1 MSVDFPGALPS
12 WKLALIERKRRQD
25 LDYHHPRGPSGK
37 PGAEPTA
44 AMPPWKQELLSRKQQ
59 KRLAGAKGY
68 GGEIVQSH
76 ADFPLSPEDS
86 KKCGGVFDPW
96 PTMLSP
102 GEKSSAHGTGLEDK
116 REFPL
121 EERLLPIHKNPI
133 LLMDMDS
140 RMPSGVSQRS
150 GFFAKLSRLGVS
162 SHMSFDGDAAASSA
176 SRNSRYD
183 EGFDEEE
190 VIYGKGFVSRL
201 LQKFSH
207 LSGRGE
213 VFSSGPHFSR
223 SLSRGQSSE
232 DFLDGRYDC
241 RPASTRP
248 PRRKSSSLDDLLK
261 DNSNSRLASENGDVN
276 ESDGDCI
283 CWPSQGGEGSMV
295 VSVRN
300 IFESLAT
307 SPTFAKE
314 CTLRA
319 RRSTSPERSENP
331 NVPDEIGNG
340 ELQTEAS
347 PNSCSSSSK
356 SWQEEN
362 LNVKT
367 IAQPRT
373 TIDDSFDFYERQASL
388 FRPGGYKPPA
398 VVNTGV
404 DLISPGDVTDDE
416 KIDAQISSFKTETSV
431 HYVADLPADNNL
443 TTENMA
449 VAESGCEPS
458 ELKMSAGDSQIHQ
471 KYEGRISPNSL
482 SKQSASDCLEPAERD
497 SSADIPFPSG
507 QSAAAKKTP
516 PRPGLL
522 LIRPASNLSNIKT
535 DYLQLT
541 RYNDI
546 RHGDFVPAK
555 KPAQKGVQVEDSDSD
570 EFEESIDVSKYLDN
584 VRFEFEGAGICPGRS
599 LLAKS
604 KKETQLKT
612 CFDDAATVI
621 FEYPSE
627 QSLVDAWPPDV
638 VDMDCSSGHNGDQ
651 SLLGAGLTSDAI
663 IPSADPSKTEVD
675 LTSCIKAAGQRTVVP
690 CISSQ
695 DMCVEGISKVSNEK
709 PAFSGTVYFDVLQ

>member
-37 PGAEPTA
+37 PGAEPAA

-68 GGEIVQSH
+68 DGEIVQSH
-76 ADFPLSPEDS
+76 ADFPPSPEDS
-86 KKCGGVFDPW
+86 KKCRGVFDPW
-96 PTMLSP
+96 PTLLSP
-102 GEKSSAHGTGLEDK
+102 GGNDSRGEKSSAHGTGLEDK
-116 REFPL
+116 REVPL

-140 RMPSGVSQRS
+140 RMPSGVSRDVNGSQRS
-150 GFFAKLSRLGVS
+150 GLFAKLSRLGVS
-162 SHMSFDGDAAASSA
+162 SHMSFDGDAAATSAA

-213 VFSSGPHFSR
+213 VYSSGPRFSR

-232 DFLDGRYDC
+232 DFLDGHYDC
-241 RPASTRP
+241 RPGSTRP

-261 DNSNSRLASENGDVN
+261 GNSNNRLASENGDVN
-276 ESDGDCI
+276 ESEGDCI
-283 CWPSQGGEGSMV
+283 GWPSEGGEGSMV

-307 SPTFAKE
+307 SPTFAKD

-319 RRSTSPERSENP
+319 RRSTSPERSEKP
-331 NVPDEIGNG
+331 DVPDKIGNR
-340 ELQTEAS
+340 ELQTAAS

-356 SWQEEN
+356 SLQEEN
-362 LNVKT
+362 FNVRT

-373 TIDDSFDFYERQASL
+373 TIDDSFNFYERQASL
-388 FRPGGYKPPA
+388 LRPSEYTPPA
-398 VVNTGV
+398 VADVGV

-416 KIDAQISSFKTETSV
+416 KIDAQISSFKTETV
-431 HYVADLPADNNL
+431 HYVADLPADSNL

-449 VAESGCEPS
+449 VAESGYEPS
-458 ELKMSAGDSQIHQ
+458 EFKMCAGESQIHQ
-471 KYEGRISPNSL
+471 KNEGRISPNSL
-482 SKQSASDCLEPAERD
+482 SKQSDSNCLESAERD
-497 SSADIPFPSG
+497 SSADILFPSG
-507 QSAAAKKTP
+507 QSAVAKKTP

-522 LIRPASNLSNIKT
+522 LIRPASNLSNVRA
-535 DYLQLT
+535 DYYLQMT

-570 EFEESIDVSKYLDN
+570 EFEESINVSKYLDN
-584 VRFEFEGAGICPGRS
+584 MRFEFEGAGICVGRS

-604 KKETQLKT
+604 KKETQ
-612 CFDDAATVI
+612 V
-621 FEYPSE
+621 
-627 QSLVDAWPPDV
+627 
-638 VDMDCSSGHNGDQ
+638 
-651 SLLGAGLTSDAI
+651 
-663 IPSADPSKTEVD
+663 
-675 LTSCIKAAGQRTVVP
+675 
-690 CISSQ
+690 
-695 DMCVEGISKVSNEK
+695 
-709 PAFSGTVYFDVLQ
+709 